1 MRASLSV
8 MMRAQGEALTH
19 RQKNVKVGTSRT
31 VAMQTVPELV
41 QVPWDALSQSVY
53 GDMAWRASSSHSAKS
68 HPADAEI
75 LSALEH
81 REEARVRV
89 LNALE
94 RAGATPNTVRQV
106 EEAMDRR
113 SVKVQPDELQAYRQS
128 WKASARGAD
137 ALASYRYVLLRSVP
151 EHACLVVPPG
161 EPPRRASRVCL
172 LVGRASCGEQKAGL
186 GCNLQ
191 QTVEG
196 HHVVYRVMPG
206 GEPSYA
212 GSGAMCNAADT
223 CECALHSRD

>member
-1 MRASLSV
+1 MELRGQEHTARDSI
-8 MMRAQGEALTH
+8 RPC
-19 RQKNVKVGTSRT
+19 
-31 VAMQTVPELV
+31 AMQTVPEPV

-53 GDMAWRASSSHSAKS
+53 GDMAWRASSSRSAKS

-113 SVKVQPDELQAYRQS
+113 SVKVQPEELQAYRKS
-128 WKASARGAD
+128 WKALARGEDA
-137 ALASYRYVLLRSVP
+137 ALASYRSAVP

-161 EPPRRASRVCL
+161 EPLRRASRVWR
-172 LVGRASCGEQKAGL
+172 LVAGRRAANRKRAW
-186 GCNLQ
+186 
-191 QTVEG
+191 
-196 HHVVYRVMPG
+196 
-206 GEPSYA
+206 
-212 GSGAMCNAADT
+212 GAIC
-223 CECALHSRD
+223 RKR